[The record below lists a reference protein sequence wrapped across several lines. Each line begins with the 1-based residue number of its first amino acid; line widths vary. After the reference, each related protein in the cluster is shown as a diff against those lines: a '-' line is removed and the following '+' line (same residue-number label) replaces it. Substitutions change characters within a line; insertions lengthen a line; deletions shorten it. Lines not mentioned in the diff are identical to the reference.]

1 MDFLSLSLSLH
12 CVSLSTFF
20 LILFFPLSSEEN
32 IIYKR
37 ELLEGTS
44 SFLFGDTMKTFTHTQ
59 MHTHT
64 PKSSAADKRASLS
77 KYLEACVC
85 VPVDGC
91 CSTDGNKGWEGMYWG
106 GWWEA
111 SLCRL
116 GQIVFPIKKRRTL
129 SSFSLFFV
137 PVREIGFQGQL
148 WERDRRVCG
157 CESKASFICIL
168 KRRPKSLLFSQF
180 EPCTF

>member
-1 MDFLSLSLSLH
+1 MYGFSLSLSLPALCESVH
-12 CVSLSTFF
+12 FF
-20 LILFFPLSSEEN
+20 SYSFFPLSSEEN

-116 GQIVFPIKKRRTL
+116 GQIVFPIKKKENFIFFL
-129 SSFSLFFV
+129 SVFCPCERNRLSGSAV
-137 PVREIGFQGQL
+137 GEGPQGM
-148 WERDRRVCG
+148 WMW
-157 CESKASFICIL
+157 K
-168 KRRPKSLLFSQF
+168 
-180 EPCTF
+180 

>member
-20 LILFFPLSSEEN
+20 LILFSPLSSEEN

-85 VPVDGC
+85 ACGWVLLYWWEQGMG
-91 CSTDGNKGWEGMYWG
+91 GNVLG

-116 GQIVFPIKKRRTL
+116 GQIVFPIKKKENFIFFL
-129 SSFSLFFV
+129 SVFCPCERNRLSGSAV
-137 PVREIGFQGQL
+137 GEGPQGM
-148 WERDRRVCG
+148 WMW
-157 CESKASFICIL
+157 K
-168 KRRPKSLLFSQF
+168 
-180 EPCTF
+180 